1 MQFTEE
7 QRRAIEARGTNLL
20 LSAAAGSGKTAVL
33 VQRVLS
39 LIEEGADVRRMLVVT
54 FTRAAAAEM
63 RERLAARLGEA
74 AAEGD
79 ARLREQMLCLDRASI
94 STLHGFC
101 AEFLR
106 ANFEAAGV
114 DPAFRILD
122 DAEDARL
129 LDEAADEAMDALYEE
144 GGEALA
150 RLDAGRGPDKVRDL
164 ALRLY
169 AFLGER
175 PDPKAWLERALDPGQ
190 APVQAWTDELLR
202 AARRALD
209 AALAMTRAAHDHPGC
224 PPHYAAALEKD
235 LDALLELRG
244 LEEAEALS
252 ARLRA
257 FKQARPAGRNR
268 DVDPEDLE
276 AVKALR
282 KAAGDYVK
290 RCRLSELSLAQARED
305 ALKLYGVFPALAE
318 AARRIGEAHAR
329 RKEERGGLSYA
340 DLERCA
346 LRALTREDVRNSVR
360 GQFDYV
366 FVDEYQDVSDLQEAL
381 IAAVSRGDDLFAVG
395 DVKQSIYRF
404 RLAEPRLFLG
414 RYERYMRGEGGR
426 LLPLTRNF
434 RSTRPVIDFV
444 NAVFSRT
451 MTGGDS
457 EIVYDD
463 LARLNAGL
471 EGTDDAPIPEI
482 HILDEAAD
490 AGGEIDEPLEE
501 IGRAGREAKWIAG
514 RIRHLMAEEPGL
526 RYRDIAILTRAKSS
540 AAAAMLPVLL
550 SEGIPAY
557 AEGLSGYFD
566 TLEVAFALSLLRLVD
581 NELEDVE
588 MIGALRSCMAGLT
601 LEELSQI
608 RLAHPDASFADAA
621 RACAGEGEGALTE
634 KLRAF
639 FALLD
644 SWQLR
649 AGALPLGELVRAVC
663 VESGFYTY
671 AGALPG
677 GAQRQA
683 NLDALVTRA
692 GNFDAT
698 VSGSLTR
705 FLAYA
710 EHMRA
715 RGDGDSAHLLGEG
728 DDVVR
733 LMTIHKS
740 KGLEFP
746 VVFGALTARS
756 FRGAGGGE
764 SFRAHRELGLGMH
777 YVDETLRTRREPLS
791 YIAIGERE
799 RREDAAEELRLLY
812 VLLTRAK
819 RRLFLV
825 GSLRSADARLPLYA
839 AMGACP
845 GAATSHLQW
854 MLGALEE
861 EKRAGEA
868 PSARVVVHGFD
879 ELAAPAAQ
887 QPRPEA
893 VDALDAALG
902 QAGEQDAAMA
912 WVYPHLLDSERPVKL
927 TASGLLREAE
937 GPRELPTLAER
948 PQFMQEA
955 GMTGAER
962 GSAYHRALQ
971 LLELAPLRALDGAS
985 LTNAVRAQ
993 LDDLRMA
1000 NRLSETERKA
1010 VSPQRLARF
1019 FAGGTGRRLLRSE
1032 TVRREW
1038 PFNVRMKVEE
1048 AFGDAAHA
1056 RYGGGEVLVQGTVD
1070 CCFLEDGGWVL
1081 LDYKTDITRD
1091 REALVRHYEQQLA
1104 IYALALA
1111 RITGLPVRE
1120 KCLCLLA
1127 SGEEI
1132 VL

>member
-1 MQFTEE
+1 MQYTEE
-7 QRRAIEARGTNLL
+7 QQRAIDARGKELL

-63 RERLAARLGEA
+63 RERLASRLSEA
-74 AAEGD
+74 AAQGD
-79 ARLREQMLCLDRASI
+79 RRLREQMLCLDRASI
-94 STLHGFC
+94 TTLHGFC
-101 AEFLR
+101 ADFLR
-106 ANFEAAGV
+106 ANFEAALV

-150 RLDAGRGPDKVRDL
+150 RLDAGRGPEKVRAL

-175 PDPKAWLERALDPGQ
+175 PDPEAWLSSALDRAQ
-190 APVQAWTDELLR
+190 APVAAWMEELAR
-202 AARRALD
+202 AARRALE
-209 AALAMTRAAHDHPGC
+209 AALAATRAAHDHPGC

-235 LDALLELRG
+235 EEALLELCKIG
-244 LEEAEALS
+244 KAEELA
-252 ARLRA
+252 ARLRD
-257 FKQARPAGRNR
+257 FKQAKPSGRNR
-268 DVDPEDLE
+268 DVDPDALD

-282 KAAGDYVK
+282 KFAGDAVK
-290 RCRLSELSLAQARED
+290 RCSLYDLPLERARED
-305 ALKLYGVFPALAE
+305 ALQLYDVYPVLAE
-318 AARRIGEAHAR
+318 VARRIGEEHAR

-346 LRALTREDVRNSVR
+346 LRALMREEVRKSVR
-360 GQFDYV
+360 EQYDYV
-366 FVDEYQDVSDLQEAL
+366 FVDEYQDVSDIQEAL
-381 IAAVSRGDDLFAVG
+381 ITAVSRGDNLFAVG

-404 RLAEPRLFLG
+404 RLAEPRLFLD
-414 RYERYMRGEGGR
+414 RYQRYLRGDGGQ

-434 RSTRPVIDFV
+434 RSTRTVIDFV

-463 LARLNAGL
+463 LARLHAGL
-471 EGTDDAPIPEI
+471 EDTEDAPLPEI
-482 HILDEAAD
+482 HILDEAAGNET
-490 AGGEIDEPLEE
+490 ADEALEE
-501 IGRAGREAKWIAG
+501 IGRAGREAMWIAG
-514 RIRHLMAEEPGL
+514 RIRQLRAENPEL

-550 SEGIPAY
+550 AEGIPAY

-566 TLEVAFALSLLRLVD
+566 TLEVAFVLSLLRLVD

-588 MIGALRSCMAGLT
+588 MIGALRSCMARLT

-608 RLAHPDASFADAA
+608 RLAHPELSFADAA
-621 RACAGEGEGALTE
+621 RACAGEGEGALGE

-649 AGALPLGELVRAVC
+649 AGTLPLGELVRAVS
-663 VESGFYTY
+663 VESGFYAY

-683 NLDALVTRA
+683 NLDALATRA
-692 GNFDAT
+692 ENFDAS

-756 FRGAGGGE
+756 FRGATGGE
-764 SFRAHRELGLGMH
+764 PFRAHRALGLSVQ
-777 YVDETLRTRREPLS
+777 YVDQALRTRREPLS
-791 YIAIGERE
+791 YVAIGERE

-812 VLLTRAK
+812 VLLTRAR

-825 GSLRSADARLPLYA
+825 GSLRSAAARLPLYA
-839 AMGACP
+839 AMGICP
-845 GAATSHLQW
+845 SAAASHLQL

-861 EKRAGEA
+861 AKRAGEA
-868 PSARVVVHGFD
+868 PVALVAVHGMD
-879 ELAAPAAQ
+879 ELPASATE

-893 VDALDAALG
+893 TDALDAALR
-902 QAGEQDAAMA
+902 QAGEADAAMA
-912 WVYPHLLDSERPVKL
+912 WVYPHRLDSARPVKL

-937 GPRELPTLAER
+937 GPRELPALAER

-962 GSAYHRALQ
+962 GSAYHHALQ
-971 LLELAPLRALDGAS
+971 LLELAPLRDLQETEMA
-985 LTNAVRAQ
+985 NAIRAQ
-993 LDDLRMA
+993 LDDLRQE
-1000 NRLSETERKA
+1000 NRLTEAEREA
-1010 VSPQRLARF
+1010 VHPRRLARF
-1019 FAGGTGRRLLRSE
+1019 FAGETGRRLLGSE

-1038 PFNVRMKVEE
+1038 PFNVRMRVAE
-1048 AFGDAAHA
+1048 ALGDEADA

-1070 CCFLEDGGWVL
+1070 CCFLEDGGWIL

-1091 REALVRHYEQQLA
+1091 REALVRHYRKQLA
-1104 IYALALA
+1104 IYALALE

-1120 KCLCLLA
+1120 RRLCLLA

-1132 VL
+1132 SL

>member
-1 MQFTEE
+1 M
-7 QRRAIEARGTNLL
+7 
-20 LSAAAGSGKTAVL
+20 L

-63 RERLAARLGEA
+63 RERLAARLSEA
-74 AAEGD
+74 AAQGD
-79 ARLREQMLCLDRASI
+79 ARLREQMLCLERASI
-94 STLHGFC
+94 TTLHGFC

-129 LDEAADEAMDALYEE
+129 LDEAADEAIDALYEE
-144 GGEALA
+144 GGEALS
-150 RLDAGRGPDKVRDL
+150 RLDTGRGPQKVREL
-164 ALRLY
+164 ALSLY

-175 PDPKAWLERALDPGQ
+175 PDPEAWLERALDRAQ
-190 APVQAWTDELLR
+190 APVEAWLDELVR
-202 AARRALD
+202 AARRTVD
-209 AALAMTRAAHDHPGC
+209 AALAATRAAHDHPGC

-235 LDALLELRG
+235 MEALEALRALDG
-244 LEEAEALS
+244 AEALS
-252 ARLRA
+252 QAMRA
-257 FKQARPAGRNR
+257 FKQARPSGRNR
-268 DVDPEDLE
+268 DVAPEDLE

-282 KAAGDYVK
+282 KSAGDGVK
-290 RCRLSELSLAQARED
+290 NCRLCKLSIEQARED
-305 ALKLYGVFPALAE
+305 ALALYDLFPVLAD

-346 LRALTREDVRNSVR
+346 LRALAREDVRTSVR
-360 GQFDYV
+360 AQYDYV
-366 FVDEYQDVSDLQEAL
+366 FVDEYQDVSDVQEAL
-381 IAAVSRGDDLFAVG
+381 ITGVSGSGGLFTGRRCQAVHLPLPPRRTAPLPFPLRALPARRGRTALAPDAQLPLHARGHRLCQRRLFA
-395 DVKQSIYRF
+395 DDDRRRF
-404 RLAEPRLFLG
+404 RDRLRRPRPPQRGSGGHG
-414 RYERYMRGEGGR
+414 RRAPARDPHPRRGRGGGR
-426 LLPLTRNF
+426 GAGRGAGGDRPR
-434 RSTRPVIDFV
+434 RPRGHVDRRPHPPAHGRGTRP
-444 NAVFSRT
+444 A
-451 MTGGDS
+451 
-457 EIVYDD
+457 
-463 LARLNAGL
+463 LAR
-471 EGTDDAPIPEI
+471 
-482 HILDEAAD
+482 H
-490 AGGEIDEPLEE
+490 
-501 IGRAGREAKWIAG
+501 
-514 RIRHLMAEEPGL
+514 RHPHP
-526 RYRDIAILTRAKSS
+526 RQSS

-550 SEGIPAY
+550 AEGIPAY

-581 NELEDVE
+581 NELQDVE
-588 MIGALRSCMAGLT
+588 LIGALRSCMAHLS
-601 LEELSQI
+601 LEELSAI
-608 RLAHPDASFADAA
+608 RLSHPDLSFADAA
-621 RACAGEGEGALTE
+621 RARAGEEDALGE

-639 FALLD
+639 FAVLD
-644 SWQLR
+644 SWRLR
-649 AGALPLGELVRAVC
+649 ALTLPLGELVRAVC
-663 VESGFYTY
+663 EESGLY
-671 AGALPG
+671 AYVGALPG

-683 NLDALVTRA
+683 DLDALVTRA
-692 GNFDAT
+692 ENFDAT

-746 VVFGALTARS
+746 VVFGALMARS
-756 FRGAGGGE
+756 FRGAAGGE
-764 SFRAHRELGLGMH
+764 AFRAHRDLGLGVH
-777 YVDETLRTRREPLS
+777 FVDERLRTRREPLS

-819 RRLFLV
+819 RRLILV
-825 GSLRSADARLPLYA
+825 GSLRRAASRLPLLA
-839 AMGACP
+839 SMGAYP
-845 GAATSHLQW
+845 SAATSHLQLV
-854 MLGALEE
+854 LGALEE
-861 EKRAGEA
+861 ARRAGEA
-868 PSARVVVHGFD
+868 PVAQIAVHALD
-879 ELAAPAAQ
+879 ELPAPEAAQ
-887 QPRPEA
+887 PRAEA
-893 VDALDAALG
+893 LNRLDEALA
-902 QAGEQDAAMA
+902 QAGEADAAMA

-937 GPRELPTLAER
+937 GPRELPAMAER
-948 PQFMQEA
+948 PQFMQET
-955 GMTGAER
+955 GLTGAER

-971 LLELAPLRALDGAS
+971 MLEIAPLRGLDGAS
-985 LTNAVRAQ
+985 LEKAVRAQ
-993 LDDLRMA
+993 LDALRQI
-1000 NRLSETERKA
+1000 NRLGEAERAA
-1010 VSPQRLARF
+1010 VRPERLARF
-1019 FAGGTGRRLLRSE
+1019 FAGETGKRLLQSD

-1048 AFGDAAHA
+1048 ALGDSAHA

-1070 CCFLEDGGWVL
+1070 CCFLEAGEWVL

-1091 REALVRHYEQQLA
+1091 REALVRHYEKQLA
-1104 IYALALA
+1104 IYALALE

-1120 KCLCLLA
+1120 RRLCLLA

-1132 VL
+1132 TL

>member
-1 MQFTEE
+1 MRCWSCAAWRKRKRCPPACARSS
-7 QRRAIEARGTNLL
+7 RRA
-20 LSAAAGSGKTAVL
+20 
-33 VQRVLS
+33 
-39 LIEEGADVRRMLVVT
+39 
-54 FTRAAAAEM
+54 
-63 RERLAARLGEA
+63 
-74 AAEGD
+74 
-79 ARLREQMLCLDRASI
+79 
-94 STLHGFC
+94 
-101 AEFLR
+101 
-106 ANFEAAGV
+106 
-114 DPAFRILD
+114 
-122 DAEDARL
+122 
-129 LDEAADEAMDALYEE
+129 
-144 GGEALA
+144 
-150 RLDAGRGPDKVRDL
+150 
-164 ALRLY
+164 
-169 AFLGER
+169 
-175 PDPKAWLERALDPGQ
+175 
-190 APVQAWTDELLR
+190 
-202 AARRALD
+202 
-209 AALAMTRAAHDHPGC
+209 
-224 PPHYAAALEKD
+224 
-235 LDALLELRG
+235 
-244 LEEAEALS
+244 
-252 ARLRA
+252 
-257 FKQARPAGRNR
+257 PAGRNR
-268 DVDPEDLE
+268 DVAPEDLE

-290 RCRLSELSLAQARED
+290 RCRLSELPLAQARED
-305 ALKLYGVFPALAE
+305 ALKLYGVFPVLAE

-346 LRALTREDVRNSVR
+346 LRALTREEVRNSVR
-360 GQFDYV
+360 GQYDYV

-381 IAAVSRGDDLFAVG
+381 ITAVSRGDNLFAVG

-404 RLAEPRLFLG
+404 RLAEPRLFLA
-414 RYERYMRGEGGR
+414 RYERYRRGEGGR

-434 RSTRPVIDFV
+434 RSTRPVIGFV

-490 AGGEIDEPLEE
+490 AGGEADEALEE

-514 RIRHLMAEEPGL
+514 RIRRLMAEEPGL

-639 FALLD
+639 FGILD

-692 GNFDAT
+692 ETFDAS

-756 FRGAGGGE
+756 FRGAAGGE
-764 SFRAHRELGLGMH
+764 PFRAHRELGLGMY
-777 YVDETLRTRREPLS
+777 YVDEALRTRREPLS

-845 GAATSHLQW
+845 SSATSHLQW
-854 MLGALEE
+854 MLGALEG

-868 PSARVVVHGFD
+868 PSARVVVHGLD
-879 ELAAPAAQ
+879 ELAAPRCGAAAPVGGGRAGRGAWAGGGAGRGHGLGLSAPSRQ
-887 QPRPEA
+887 RTPRQAHGLRPFARGGRPARAANAGRAAAVYAGSGHDRRGARQRLSPRPATSGARPPARVRRRCAGKRRPRPTRRPAQAEPPDRGGA
-893 VDALDAALG
+893 QGRVLPAPGALLRRRDG
-902 QAGEQDAAMA
+902 QAA
-912 WVYPHLLDSERPVKL
+912 
-927 TASGLLREAE
+927 
-937 GPRELPTLAER
+937 LAER
-948 PQFMQEA
+948 H
-955 GMTGAER
+955 GAARMAVQRAHEGGRSPR
-962 GSAYHRALQ
+962 GGRPRALRRRGGARAGHGG
-971 LLELAPLRALDGAS
+971 LLLCRRRRLGAARLQDRHNARPRSPRAPL
-985 LTNAVRAQ
+985 
-993 LDDLRMA
+993 
-1000 NRLSETERKA
+1000 
-1010 VSPQRLARF
+1010 
-1019 FAGGTGRRLLRSE
+1019 
-1032 TVRREW
+1032 
-1038 PFNVRMKVEE
+1038 
-1048 AFGDAAHA
+1048 
-1056 RYGGGEVLVQGTVD
+1056 
-1070 CCFLEDGGWVL
+1070 
-1081 LDYKTDITRD
+1081 
-1091 REALVRHYEQQLA
+1091 
-1104 IYALALA
+1104 
-1111 RITGLPVRE
+1111 
-1120 KCLCLLA
+1120 
-1127 SGEEI
+1127 
-1132 VL
+1132 

>member
-1 MQFTEE
+1 MRYTEE
-7 QRRAIEARGTNLL
+7 QQRAIDARGTDLL

-63 RERLAARLGEA
+63 RERLAARLSEA
-74 AAEGD
+74 AAQGD
-79 ARLREQMLCLDRASI
+79 ARLREQMLCLERASI
-94 STLHGFC
+94 TTLHGFC

-129 LDEAADEAMDALYEE
+129 LDEAADEAIDALYEE
-144 GGEALA
+144 GGEALS
-150 RLDAGRGPDKVRDL
+150 RLDTGRGPQKVREL
-164 ALRLY
+164 ALSLY

-175 PDPKAWLERALDPGQ
+175 PDPEAWLERALDRAQ
-190 APVQAWTDELLR
+190 APVEAWLDELVR
-202 AARRALD
+202 AARRTVA
-209 AALAMTRAAHDHPGC
+209 AALAATRAAHDHPGC

-235 LDALLELRG
+235 MEALEALRALDG
-244 LEEAEALS
+244 AEALS
-252 ARLRA
+252 QAMRA
-257 FKQARPAGRNR
+257 FKQARPSGRNR
-268 DVDPEDLE
+268 DVAPEDLE

-282 KAAGDYVK
+282 KSAGDGVK
-290 RCRLSELSLAQARED
+290 NCRLCKLSIEQARED
-305 ALKLYGVFPALAE
+305 ALALYDLFPVLAD

-340 DLERCA
+340 DLERRA
-346 LRALTREDVRNSVR
+346 LRALAREDVRASVR
-360 GQFDYV
+360 SQYDYV
-366 FVDEYQDVSDLQEAL
+366 FVDEYQDVSDVQEAL
-381 IAAVSRGDDLFAVG
+381 ITGVSGSGGLFTVG

-404 RLAEPRLFLG
+404 RLAEPRLFLS
-414 RYERYMRGEGGR
+414 RYERYRRGEGGQ

-434 RSTRPVIDFV
+434 RSTRAVIDFV

-463 LARLNAGL
+463 LARLNVGL
-471 EGTDDAPIPEI
+471 EGTDGAPLPEI
-482 HILDEAAD
+482 HILDEAVEE
-490 AGGEIDEPLEE
+490 GEEPDEALEE
-501 IGRAGREAKWIAG
+501 IGRAGREAMWIAG
-514 RIRHLMAEEPGL
+514 RIRQLMAEEPGL
-526 RYRDIAILTRAKSS
+526 RWRDIAILTRAKSS

-550 SEGIPAY
+550 AEGIPAY

-581 NELEDVE
+581 NELQDVE
-588 MIGALRSCMAGLT
+588 LIGALRSCMAHLS
-601 LEELSQI
+601 LEELSAI
-608 RLAHPDASFADAA
+608 RLSHPDLSFADAA
-621 RACAGEGEGALTE
+621 RARAGEEDALGE

-639 FALLD
+639 FAVLD
-644 SWQLR
+644 SWRLR
-649 AGALPLGELVRAVC
+649 ALTLPLGELVRAVC
-663 VESGFYTY
+663 EESGLY
-671 AGALPG
+671 AYVGALPG

-683 NLDALVTRA
+683 DLDALVTRA
-692 GNFDAT
+692 ENFDAT

-746 VVFGALTARS
+746 VVFGALMARS
-756 FRGAGGGE
+756 FRGAAGGE
-764 SFRAHRELGLGMH
+764 AFRAHRDLGLGVH
-777 YVDETLRTRREPLS
+777 FVDERLRTRREPLS

-819 RRLFLV
+819 RRLILV
-825 GSLRSADARLPLYA
+825 GSLRRAASRLPLLA
-839 AMGACP
+839 SMGAYP
-845 GAATSHLQW
+845 SAATSHLQLV
-854 MLGALEE
+854 LGALEE
-861 EKRAGEA
+861 ARRAGEA
-868 PSARVVVHGFD
+868 PVAQIAVHALD
-879 ELAAPAAQ
+879 ELPAPEAAQ
-887 QPRPEA
+887 PRAEA
-893 VDALDAALG
+893 LNRLDEALA
-902 QAGEQDAAMA
+902 QAGEADAAMA

-937 GPRELPTLAER
+937 GPRELPAMAER
-948 PQFMQEA
+948 PQFMQET
-955 GMTGAER
+955 GLTGAER

-971 LLELAPLRALDGAS
+971 MLEIAPLRGLDGAS
-985 LTNAVRAQ
+985 LEKAVRAQ
-993 LDDLRMA
+993 LDALRQI
-1000 NRLSETERKA
+1000 NRLGEAERAA
-1010 VSPQRLARF
+1010 VRPERLARF
-1019 FAGGTGRRLLRSE
+1019 FAGETGKRLLQSD

-1048 AFGDAAHA
+1048 ALGDSAHA

-1070 CCFLEDGGWVL
+1070 CCFLEAGEWVL

-1091 REALVRHYEQQLA
+1091 REALVRHYEKQLA
-1104 IYALALA
+1104 IYALALE

-1120 KCLCLLA
+1120 RRLCLLA

-1132 VL
+1132 TL

>member
-7 QRRAIEARGTNLL
+7 QVMAIEARGTDLL

-74 AAEGD
+74 AARGD
-79 ARLREQMLCLDRASI
+79 ERLREQMLCLDRASI
-94 STLHGFC
+94 TTLHGFC

-129 LDEAADEAMDALYEE
+129 LDEAADEAIDALYEE
-144 GGEALA
+144 GGEALS
-150 RLDAGRGPDKVRDL
+150 RLDAGRGSQKVREL
-164 ALRLY
+164 ALKLY

-175 PDPKAWLERALDPGQ
+175 PDPEAWLARALDREQ
-190 APVQAWTDELLR
+190 APVAAWVDELVR
-202 AARRALD
+202 AARRSLE
-209 AALAMTRAAHDHPGC
+209 AALAATRAAHDHPGC
-224 PPHYAAALEKD
+224 PPHYAAALERD
-235 LDALLELRG
+235 EEALLSLRK
-244 LEEAEALS
+244 EEDAQAL
-252 ARLRA
+252 AAAMRA

-268 DVDPEDLE
+268 DVAPEDLE

-282 KAAGDYVK
+282 RSAGEAIK
-290 RCRLSELSLAQARED
+290 RCRLCDLSLEQARKD
-305 ALKLYGVFPALAE
+305 ALALCGLYPVLAK
-318 AARRIGEAHAR
+318 AAKRIGAEHVR

-346 LRALTREDVRNSVR
+346 LRALAREDVQNNLRE
-360 GQFDYV
+360 QYDYV

-381 IAAVSRGDDLFAVG
+381 ITGVSRGDNLFAVG

-404 RLAEPRLFLG
+404 RLAEPRLFLA
-414 RYERYMRGEGGR
+414 RYERYRRGEGGR

-434 RSTRPVIDFV
+434 RSTRAVIDFV
-444 NAVFSRT
+444 NTVFART
-451 MTGGDS
+451 MTGGDA
-457 EIVYDD
+457 EILYDD
-463 LARLNAGL
+463 LAASTPASRARRTPPFPRYTYWTRPQRGRRRRRGVGGDWPRRPRGDVDRRPHPRADGGGTRPALARHRHSHPRQELGGGRHAARAALGGHPRLRRGPFRLFRHAGSRL
-471 EGTDDAPIPEI
+471 RALAFAAGGQCASGCGNDRRPALLHGAP
-482 HILDEAAD
+482 D
-490 AGGEIDEPLEE
+490 AGG
-501 IGRAGREAKWIAG
+501 
-514 RIRHLMAEEPGL
+514 
-526 RYRDIAILTRAKSS
+526 
-540 AAAAMLPVLL
+540 
-550 SEGIPAY
+550 
-557 AEGLSGYFD
+557 
-566 TLEVAFALSLLRLVD
+566 AFADPPS
-581 NELEDVE
+581 
-588 MIGALRSCMAGLT
+588 
-601 LEELSQI
+601 
-608 RLAHPDASFADAA
+608 HPDMSFADAA
-621 RACAGEGEGALTE
+621 RARAGEGEDALAE

-639 FALLD
+639 FATLD

-649 AGALPLGELVRAVC
+649 ASTLPLGDLVRAVC
-663 VESGFYTY
+663 AESGFYTY
-671 AGALPG
+671 VGALPG

-692 GNFDAT
+692 ENFDAT

-756 FRGAGGGE
+756 FRGAPGGE
-764 SFRAHRELGLGMH
+764 PLRAHRELGLGMH
-777 YVDETLRTRREPLS
+777 YVDERLRTRREPLS

-812 VLLTRAK
+812 VLLTRAR
-819 RRLFLV
+819 RRLILV
-825 GSLRSADARLPLYA
+825 GSLRSAAARLPLFA
-839 AMGACP
+839 AMGAWP
-845 GAATSHLQW
+845 SAAVSHLQL
-854 MLGALEE
+854 MLGALAEAE
-861 EKRAGEA
+861 RAGEPPVA
-868 PSARVVVHGFD
+868 SVVVHALN
-879 ELAAPAAQ
+879 ELSAPVARQA
-887 QPRPEA
+887 RPEA
-893 VDALDAALG
+893 TALLDEALREKG
-902 QAGEQDAAMA
+902 TADEGMA

-937 GPRELPTLAER
+937 GPRELPQLAER
-948 PQFMQEA
+948 PKFMQEA
-955 GMTGAER
+955 GLTGAER

-971 LLELAPLRALDGAS
+971 MLDLAPLRGLSAEALTA
-985 LTNAVRAQ
+985 AIRAQ
-993 LDDLRMA
+993 LDALRRQ
-1000 NRLSETERKA
+1000 NRVTEAERAA
-1010 VSPQRLARF
+1010 VQPRRLARF
-1019 FAGGTGRRLLRSE
+1019 FAGETGERLLRSA

-1038 PFNVRMKVEE
+1038 PFNVRMRVEE
-1048 AFGDAAHA
+1048 ALGDSAHA
-1056 RYGGGEVLVQGTVD
+1056 RYGGDVLVQGTVD
-1070 CCFLEDGGWVL
+1070 CCFVEDGAWVL
-1081 LDYKTDITRD
+1081 LDYKTDATRD
-1091 REALVRHYEQQLA
+1091 REALVRHYQKQLA
-1104 IYALALA
+1104 IYALALE

-1120 KCLCLLA
+1120 KRLCLLA

-1132 VL
+1132 SL

>member
-7 QRRAIEARGTNLL
+7 QVMAIEARGTDLL

-74 AAEGD
+74 AARGD
-79 ARLREQMLCLDRASI
+79 ERLREQMLCLDRASI
-94 STLHGFC
+94 TTLHGFC

-129 LDEAADEAMDALYEE
+129 LDEAADEAIDALYEE
-144 GGEALA
+144 GGEALS
-150 RLDAGRGPDKVRDL
+150 RLDAGRGSQKVREL
-164 ALRLY
+164 ALKLY

-175 PDPKAWLERALDPGQ
+175 PDPEAWLARALDREQ
-190 APVQAWTDELLR
+190 APVAAWVDELVR
-202 AARRALD
+202 AARRSLE
-209 AALAMTRAAHDHPGC
+209 AALAATRAAHDHPGC
-224 PPHYAAALEKD
+224 PPHYAAALERD
-235 LDALLELRG
+235 EEALLSLRM
-244 LEEAEALS
+244 EEDAQAL
-252 ARLRA
+252 AAAMRA

-268 DVDPEDLE
+268 DVAPEDLE

-282 KAAGDYVK
+282 RSAGEAIK
-290 RCRLSELSLAQARED
+290 RCRLCDLSLEQARKD
-305 ALKLYGVFPALAE
+305 ALALCGLYPVLAK
-318 AARRIGEAHAR
+318 AAKRIGAEHVR

-346 LRALTREDVRNSVR
+346 LRALAREDVQNNLRK
-360 GQFDYV
+360 QYDYV

-381 IAAVSRGDDLFAVG
+381 ITGVSRGDNLFAVG

-404 RLAEPRLFLG
+404 RLAEPRLFLA
-414 RYERYMRGEGGR
+414 RYERYRRGEGGR

-434 RSTRPVIDFV
+434 RSTRAVIDFV
-444 NAVFSRT
+444 NTVFART
-451 MTGGDS
+451 MTGGDA
-457 EIVYDD
+457 EILYDD

-471 EGTDDAPIPEI
+471 EGTEDAPLPEI
-482 HILDEAAD
+482 HILDEAAKEDGD
-490 AGGEIDEPLEE
+490 ADEALEE
-501 IGRAGREAKWIAG
+501 IGRAGREAMWIAG
-514 RIRHLMAEEPGL
+514 RIRALMAEEPGL
-526 RYRDIAILTRAKSS
+526 RWRDIAILTRAKSS

-581 NELEDVE
+581 NALLDVE
-588 MIGALRSCMAGLT
+588 MIGALRSCMARLT

-608 RLAHPDASFADAA
+608 RLSHPDMSFADAA
-621 RACAGEGEGALTE
+621 RARAGEGEDALAE

-639 FALLD
+639 FATLD

-649 AGALPLGELVRAVC
+649 ASTLPLGDLVRAVC
-663 VESGFYTY
+663 AESGFYTY
-671 AGALPG
+671 VGALPG

-692 GNFDAT
+692 ENFDAT

-756 FRGAGGGE
+756 FRGAPGGE
-764 SFRAHRELGLGMH
+764 PLRAHRELGLGMH
-777 YVDETLRTRREPLS
+777 YVDERLRTRREPLS

-812 VLLTRAK
+812 VLLTRAR
-819 RRLFLV
+819 RRLILV
-825 GSLRSADARLPLYA
+825 GSLRSAAARLPLFA
-839 AMGACP
+839 AMGAWP
-845 GAATSHLQW
+845 SAAVSHLQL
-854 MLGALEE
+854 MLGALAEAE
-861 EKRAGEA
+861 RAGEPPVA
-868 PSARVVVHGFD
+868 NVVVHALN
-879 ELAAPAAQ
+879 ELSAPVARQA
-887 QPRPEA
+887 RPEA
-893 VDALDAALG
+893 TALLDEALREKG
-902 QAGEQDAAMA
+902 TADEGMA

-937 GPRELPTLAER
+937 GPRELPQLAER
-948 PQFMQEA
+948 PKFMQEA
-955 GMTGAER
+955 GLTGAER

-971 LLELAPLRALDGAS
+971 MLDLAPLRGLSAEALTA
-985 LTNAVRAQ
+985 AIRAQ
-993 LDDLRMA
+993 LDALRRQ
-1000 NRLSETERKA
+1000 NRVTEAERAA
-1010 VSPQRLARF
+1010 VQPRRLARF
-1019 FAGGTGRRLLRSE
+1019 FAGETGERLLRSA

-1038 PFNVRMKVEE
+1038 PFNVRMRVEE
-1048 AFGDAAHA
+1048 ALGDSAHA
-1056 RYGGGEVLVQGTVD
+1056 RYGGDVLVQGTVD
-1070 CCFLEDGGWVL
+1070 CCFVEDGAWVL
-1081 LDYKTDITRD
+1081 LDYKTDATRD
-1091 REALVRHYEQQLA
+1091 REALVRHYQKQLA
-1104 IYALALA
+1104 IYALALE

-1120 KCLCLLA
+1120 KRLCLLA

-1132 VL
+1132 SL